1 MELVLNLAWL
11 ALCLGL
17 LVFFGPS
24 LKKPA
29 AGRTRGAALVA
40 MLCILFLLF
49 PVISISDDLNADP
62 AILEATKFKNFLVL
76 IQLLAALVAGVVVL
90 ALPSSR
96 VLWARRTE
104 KSVVPM
110 LGVFAADLFRRP
122 PPSLCFA

>member
-29 AGRTRGAALVA
+29 AGRTRGAVLVA

-49 PVISISDDLNADP
+49 PVISISDDLNATP
-62 AILEATKFKNFLVL
+62 AILEATKFKSFLVMVQML
-76 IQLLAALVAGVVVL
+76 VALLAWSIVL
-90 ALPSSR
+90 PLQGTR
-96 VLWARRTE
+96 LLWSRRTE
-104 KSVVPM
+104 KSVFPLLGIFVP
-110 LGVFAADLFRRP
+110 DLFRRP
-122 PPSLCFA
+122 PPSLCLA

>member
-1 MELVLNLAWL
+1 MELILNLAWL

-29 AGRTRGAALVA
+29 AGRTRGAVLVA

-49 PVISISDDLNADP
+49 PVISISDDLNATP
-62 AILEATKFKNFLVL
+62 AILEATKFKSFLVL
-76 IQLLAALVAGVVVL
+76 IQMLAALVVWVVVV
-90 ALPSSR
+90 ASPRSR
-96 VLWARRTE
+96 VLWARRPE
-104 KSVVPM
+104 KSVSPM

-122 PPSLCFA
+122 PPSLCLA